1 MIKGCKTRGEG
12 ETNEE
17 RELQRPRQVVL
28 LSFQNLVFPT
38 SYFRLEGQGK
48 VNEDLEIPTDRER
61 RTEKKVKV
69 RKSLANQS
77 KVNFLFSFPSYR
89 LAAMQGQDQWEYK
102 AHTQPLL
109 SPHNL
114 KLSTRQTVK
123 RNENQQQGDGTRGTK
138 VTVCKSGHRCGGWAA
153 RHHWLLLL
161 PSTDGRVEAKF
172 RFSEA
177 GPVHAMEV
185 VVGLYQPVSEFCILY
200 SVFWTEYS
208 VFWNQYSV
216 VLTRYSVF
224 WTQYSVSRGG
234 GP

>member
-1 MIKGCKTRGEG
+1 MK
-12 ETNEE
+12 EE

-48 VNEDLEIPTDRER
+48 VNEDLEIPTDREK

-109 SPHNL
+109 SPQNL
-114 KLSTRQTVK
+114 RLSTRQTLK
-123 RNENQQQGDGTRGTK
+123 RYRNQQQGDETRGTK
-138 VTVCKSGHRCGGWAA
+138 VTVCKSGHRCGGSAA

-177 GPVHAMEV
+177 GPVLAMEV
-185 VVGLYQPVSEFCILY
+185 VVGLCQPVSVFSVLY
-200 SVFWTEYS
+200 SVFWNE
-208 VFWNQYSV
+208 
-216 VLTRYSVF
+216 YSVF
-224 WTQYSVSRGG
+224 WTQYSVFWTKCSVFWTQYSLSGGG

>member
-1 MIKGCKTRGEG
+1 MFYFLSKTWSFQLPTSGSRAKARSRK
-12 ETNEE
+12 TWKYPLTEE
-17 RELQRPRQVVL
+17 RQ
-28 LSFQNLVFPT
+28 
-38 SYFRLEGQGK
+38 
-48 VNEDLEIPTDRER
+48 
-61 RTEKKVKV
+61 TEKKVKV

-109 SPHNL
+109 SPQNL
-114 KLSTRQTVK
+114 RLSTRQTVK
-123 RNENQQQGDGTRGTK
+123 RNGNQQQGNGTRGTK

-185 VVGLYQPVSEFCILY
+185 VIGLSQPVSVFSVLY
-200 SVFWTEYS
+200 SVFWNEYS
-208 VFWNQYSV
+208 IF
-216 VLTRYSVF
+216 
-224 WTQYSVSRGG
+224 
-234 GP
+234 

>member
-1 MIKGCKTRGEG
+1 MK
-12 ETNEE
+12 EE

-48 VNEDLEIPTDRER
+48 VKEDLEIPTDRER

-77 KVNFLFSFPSYR
+77 KVNFLFSFPS
-89 LAAMQGQDQWEYK
+89 LAARSRSVGVQG
-102 AHTQPLL
+102 A
-109 SPHNL
+109 SPYNL
-114 KLSTRQTVK
+114 RLSTRQTVK
-123 RNENQQQGDGTRGTK
+123 RNGNQQQGDETRGTK

-177 GPVHAMEV
+177 GPVRAMEV
-185 VVGLYQPVSEFCILY
+185 VVGLYQPVSVFSVLY
-200 SVFWTEYS
+200 SVFWNEYS
-208 VFWNQYSV
+208 VF
-216 VLTRYSVF
+216 
-224 WTQYSVSRGG
+224 
-234 GP
+234 